1 MGGSVLALADPRV
14 QDLSHLVPRRLFRA
28 ERGQDGQRRKIHG
41 RNGRDLLIKVPLGTV
56 VLDADSGGSLADLTE
71 AGQEELL
78 VRGGKGGK
86 GNPHFA
92 TPTNRSPKRA
102 RQGDVGERKDIILE
116 LRIPCDVVLL
126 GLPNSGKST
135 LLAGLTG
142 ASPKV
147 ASYPFTTRHPEAGV
161 VTTSGFARLV
171 VVELPPLVRGA
182 FRGKGLGQAF
192 LRHAERARLLAV
204 VVGPGMPGPRQSYR
218 IVLDELRASG
228 RDLGTKPH
236 IVILTKG
243 DIWSPPESDAFPLA
257 KDVFTV
263 SVLKASGM
271 KALLTR
277 LGELL
282 GA

>member
-1 MGGSVLALADPRV
+1 MGGSVLALADPQV
-14 QDLSHLVPRRLFRA
+14 QNLSHLVPRGLLRA
-28 ERGQDGQRRKIHG
+28 ERGQDGQRRRIHG
-41 RNGRDLLIKVPLGTV
+41 RNGRDLFIKVPLGTA
-56 VLDADSGGSLADLTE
+56 VLDANSCPPLADLTE
-71 AGQEELL
+71 PGQEELL

-102 RQGDVGERKDIILE
+102 TQGDLGQRKDIILE
-116 LRIPCDVVLL
+116 FRMPCDVVLL

-135 LLAGLTG
+135 LLASLTG

-147 ASYPFTTRHPEAGV
+147 APYPFSTTHPEAGV
-161 VTTSGFARLV
+161 VTTSGFVRLV

-182 FRGKGLGQAF
+182 SQGRGLGQAF

-204 VVGPGMPGPRQSYR
+204 VVGPGVPGPRQSYQT
-218 IVLDELRASG
+218 VLDELRASG
-228 RDLGTKPH
+228 RSFETKPH

-243 DIWSPPESDAFPLA
+243 DIWSPPEPDAFPLA
-257 KDVFTV
+257 KAVFTV
-263 SVLKASGM
+263 SVLKASGV
-271 KALLTR
+271 KALLRR